1 MTYIKPIS
9 SLMLASVIGSV
20 ASSAN
25 AIIPS
30 NHTPFITSFAANP
43 LEVGGK
49 TEQVSVAVSIAKDKA
64 RTFTLTSTQQQRD
77 DKEKTRVITE
87 NKQLPQ
93 THTNSVL
100 FDALFGLA
108 MDDMTL
114 ASVKAI
120 RDYNY
125 NNGESI
131 ACECFETGEK
141 WNYVWTRDLSYAAN
155 LGLAHLD
162 PQRIVNSM
170 LFKVSGFRDGVTAPA
185 NIPVDSLQIIQDTG
199 SGGSWPVS
207 TDRVTWALAAK
218 SVLQSLHGEER
229 DVFLHKTY
237 AVLKGTVEADR
248 AAVFDEYS
256 GLYGGEQSYLDW
268 RTQTY
273 APWIVNNLSRMAE
286 SKALSTNVLHFNALQ
301 LAADIANEKGDK
313 NIADKYQQWALAL
326 KQKINDVFWL
336 KDVGLYSTMTTSAE
350 DTAPIYKYDM
360 LGNALAII
368 YGVASDAQAQKI
380 IATYPNTPM
389 GIPVY
394 YPQQPNIFVY
404 HNRSMWPFVTAY
416 ALKAAVKVGN
426 YNVADNAVQSL
437 VRGSALNLSNMENLE
452 WLTGKPYYDD
462 GPEISSRRQLWSVG
476 AYAGMSVETIFG
488 VQYEAQGISIKPFLT
503 PKIIALLG
511 GGKQA
516 SLDNLL
522 FKGHKISVRLNLPAR
537 STQSTPPQLIK
548 DGVYKIAAVTLNNKA
563 VDGVISEEQLKE
575 NNNVI
580 NVSFGDLSNAVQ
592 TMTMA
597 ENVNPSS
604 HTDAK
609 VFSPEA
615 PVAVTIKKSQGK
627 YIVEFQNTA
636 KQSADNLT
644 YNIYKNGVLSASH
657 INAMSWMDS
666 ESANTEVRN
675 CFTVE
680 SEYVSSGNKSH
691 HSEPVCV
698 DGDAQQF
705 IKVTDKRVVSNV
717 KPVFDKEHF
726 AEAVLPEW
734 GAKGDMLEVNKITF
748 KSKGTYVI
756 QVVYN
761 NRQHTI
767 DSGVTN
773 AVKTLRLLDK
783 KGDAVK
789 QGVVQMPNV
798 QDIDNLYPLNTSTE
812 FKVKVEKGRYQL
824 VFGDYFNMSYLQ
836 TNSTYRATGGASGIV
851 NKASIAGIKIV
862 KLD

>member
-1 MTYIKPIS
+1 MAYLKSILSLTIAGAIFSLS
-9 SLMLASVIGSV
+9 SSTHAAMNSK
-20 ASSAN
+20 
-25 AIIPS
+25 
-30 NHTPFITSFAANP
+30 PFIAEFAANP
-43 LEVGGK
+43 LESGGK
-49 TEQVSVAVSIAKDKA
+49 TEQVSVSVNLAKDKS
-64 RTFTLTSTQQQRD
+64 RTFTVISTQQQRD
-77 DKEKTRVITE
+77 DKEKTRVIVE
-87 NKQLPQ
+87 NKQYPQ
-93 THTNSVL
+93 VHSNSVL
-100 FDALFGLA
+100 FDALFSLA
-108 MDDMTL
+108 MDDMKL

-131 ACECFETGEK
+131 PCECFETGEK

-170 LFKVSGFRDGVTAPA
+170 LFKVSGFREGINPPA
-185 NIPVDSLQIIQDTG
+185 GIPADSLQIIQDTG

-207 TDRVTWALAAK
+207 TDRVSWTLAAK

-229 DVFLHKTY
+229 NTFLNKTY
-237 AVLKGTVEADR
+237 AALKGTIEADR
-248 AAVFDEYS
+248 AAVFDESS

-273 APWIVNNLSRMAE
+273 APWIVNNLSRMSE
-286 SKALSTNVLHFNALQ
+286 SKALSTNVLHFNTLQ
-301 LAADIANEKGDK
+301 LAAEIANEKGDK
-313 NIADKYQQWALAL
+313 KLADKYQQWAADL
-326 KQKINDVFWL
+326 KQKINDTFWL

-368 YGVASDAQAQKI
+368 SGVASDAQAQKI

-416 ALKAAVKVGN
+416 ALKAAVKAGN
-426 YNVADNAVQSL
+426 YKVADNAVQSL

-476 AYAGMSVETIFG
+476 AYAGMSIETVFG
-488 VQYEAQGISIKPFLT
+488 VQYDVKGIAIKPFLT
-503 PKIIALLG
+503 PKTVSLLG

-516 SLDNLL
+516 SLDNLM
-522 FKGHKISVRLNLPAR
+522 FKNHKISVQLNLP
-537 STQSTPPQLIK
+537 SQPLPSSK
-548 DGVYKIAAVTLNNKA
+548 DGVYKLAVVTLNNKP
-563 VDGVISEEQLKE
+563 VDGVISEDLLADT
-575 NNNVI
+575 NVI
-580 NVSFGDLSNAVQ
+580 SVSFGELVSAPQ
-592 TMTMA
+592 SITIA
-597 ENVNPSS
+597 ENVNPLS
-604 HTDAK
+604 HSDAK

-615 PVAVTIKKSQGK
+615 PVAVTIKNVSGK
-627 YIVEFQNTA
+627 YVVDFKNAANQV
-636 KQSADNLT
+636 ADDLR
-644 YNIYKNGVLSASH
+644 YNIYKNGVLKASR
-657 INAMSWMDS
+657 ITTTSWADS
-666 ESANTEVRN
+666 ETANTKVRT
-675 CFTVE
+675 CFAVE
-680 SEYVSSGNKSH
+680 SEYVTSGNKSH

-705 IKVTDKRVVSNV
+705 ISVTDKHVVSNL
-717 KPVFDKEHF
+717 KPVVDKEHF
-726 AEAVLPEW
+726 ADAVLPEW
-734 GAKGDMLEVNKITF
+734 GAKGDELKVNKITI
-748 KSKGTYVI
+748 KEKGTYAI

-773 AVKTLRLLDK
+773 AVKTLSLLDK
-783 KGDAVK
+783 SGALVK
-789 QGVVQMPNV
+789 QGVIQMPNV
-798 QDIDNLYPLNTSTE
+798 KDIDGRYPLNTSTE
-812 FKVKVEKGRYQL
+812 FKVTIDKGRYQL

-836 TNSTYRATGGASGIV
+836 TNSTYRATGGATGVV

-862 KLD
+862 KLN